1 MLLETVLGPLWV
13 WLVMGEEPSVNA
25 LIGGAI
31 VITALV
37 MNFVLKRRTLPAAPH
52 PETAP

>member
-1 MLLETVLGPLWV
+1 MLGPLWV
-13 WLVMGEEPSVNA
+13 WLVMGEEPSGHA

-31 VITALV
+31 VIAALV
-37 MNFVLKRRTLPAAPH
+37 MNFALKRRRLPAAPH